1 MRNTLCIVNRNEPTD
16 ARPELFGSVFVLAQ
30 HLARL
35 GDAALE
41 PLGIT
46 TKQWLLLAVVERRL
60 AGRQPTLSE
69 AATAYGSSRQNVKA
83 IATALEARGYL
94 RLVADPSDRRAVRL
108 AITPKVAVFSEA
120 AWAAR
125 EAAVF
130 EAVFEGLPPAEIQQ
144 TLEFI
149 HRWLGVVAPDLVV
162 TGDPGPDLTTSQI
175 SRSTR

>member
-1 MRNTLCIVNRNEPTD
+1 MKRLLILGLLTAMARGWSAKDDDRIWREYLEWFRKAAGPIPD
-16 ARPELFGSVFVLAQ
+16 ARA
-30 HLARL
+30 AYRDRL
-35 GDAALE
+35 
-41 PLGIT
+41 LG
-46 TKQWLLLAVVERRL
+46 
-60 AGRQPTLSE
+60 AGLSE
-69 AATAYGSSRQNVKA
+69 AAAAYGSSRQNVKA

-120 AWAAR
+120 AWTAR

-130 EAVFEGLPPAEIQQ
+130 EAVFDGLPPAEIRR

-149 HRWLGVVAPDLVV
+149 HRWLGVVAPALVV
-162 TGDPGPDLTTSQI
+162 TGDPAPDLTTSQI